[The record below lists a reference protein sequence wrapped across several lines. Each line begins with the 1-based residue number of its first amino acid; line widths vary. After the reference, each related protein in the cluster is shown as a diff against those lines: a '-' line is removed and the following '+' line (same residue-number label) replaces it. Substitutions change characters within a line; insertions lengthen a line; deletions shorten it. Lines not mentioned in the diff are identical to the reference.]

1 MTARSWWDAVCGVS
15 RDVLGLNRRNLE
27 YVYPLNPRWAYV
39 LADDKRRA
47 KAELTA
53 HGLPTAPTLACF
65 DRFEQL
71 ARLDD
76 TLRAHDEF
84 VVKPAHGRAGR
95 GVLVIV
101 SRAGDGFVTAGG
113 RRLSLDHLR
122 RHIADIVFGVFS
134 LDRADAALVEPR
146 LVPSGF
152 FAALA
157 PAGLADIRII
167 TVDGVPKAAMIRA
180 PTVASDGRANIHQ
193 GAVGIAVDLATGA
206 LRGGWHR
213 RSRVAEHPDTGHPLS
228 GIGIPGWAGIVD
240 IARRVSAV
248 LPLRYLGLDIIV
260 DAARGPLILEFNA
273 RPGLE
278 IQNVLGV
285 PLGRALG
292 PVGPGRAGARA

>member
-95 GVLVIV
+95 
-101 SRAGDGFVTAGG
+101 
-113 RRLSLDHLR
+113 
-122 RHIADIVFGVFS
+122 
-134 LDRADAALVEPR
+134 
-146 LVPSGF
+146 
-152 FAALA
+152 
-157 PAGLADIRII
+157 
-167 TVDGVPKAAMIRA
+167 
-180 PTVASDGRANIHQ
+180 
-193 GAVGIAVDLATGA
+193 
-206 LRGGWHR
+206 
-213 RSRVAEHPDTGHPLS
+213 
-228 GIGIPGWAGIVD
+228 WAG
-240 IARRVSAV
+240 A
-248 LPLRYLGLDIIV
+248 
-260 DAARGPLILEFNA
+260 
-273 RPGLE
+273 
-278 IQNVLGV
+278 
-285 PLGRALG
+285 
-292 PVGPGRAGARA
+292 